1 VTELPSTP
9 LGRTGMPVSRLAL
22 GTATFGGQCD
32 EQASR
37 AILDRADHL
46 GITLLDTADKY
57 PIGSSWQSAGV
68 TEEILGRLLRGRRD
82 RFIVAT
88 KVHGPTGP
96 RPWDQGLS
104 RRHLVTALEDSLRR
118 LQTDWVD
125 LYQLHRPDPATP
137 IEETLAA
144 LDDLVHAGKV
154 RYVGCSNF
162 LAYQVARALGK
173 SEARGWVRL
182 ASVQPRYNLLFRQP
196 ERELLPLCREEGL
209 GVLTYNALAGGLL
222 SGKHRRDESTVAD
235 TRFADPGVGELYRG
249 RYWSED
255 AFAAVD
261 RIRELAS
268 AAGVGMPALA
278 TAWLLA
284 QPAVTS
290 VVLGA
295 TKPEHL
301 DLAGESVAVR
311 PDDALLA
318 ALDEVTA
325 CFRAGDAVQ

>member
-1 VTELPSTP
+1 VTALPSVP
-9 LGRTGMPVSRLAL
+9 LGRTGLPVTRLAL
-22 GTATFGGQCD
+22 GTATFGAQCD

-37 AILDRADHL
+37 AILDRADDL

-57 PIGSSWQSAGV
+57 PIGSTWEAAGV
-68 TEEILGRLLRGRRD
+68 TESMLGRLLKGRRE
-82 RFIVAT
+82 RFVVAT

-96 RPWDQGLS
+96 RPFDQGLS
-104 RRHLVTALEDSLRR
+104 RRHVLSAVDDSLRR
-118 LQTDWVD
+118 LQSDWID

-137 IEETLAA
+137 IEETLSA

-162 LAYQVARALGK
+162 LAYQVARALGR
-173 SEARGWVRL
+173 SETHGWVRL

-209 GVLTYNALAGGLL
+209 GVLVYNALAGGLL
-222 SGKHRRDESTVAD
+222 SGKHRPDESSVAG
-235 TRFADPGVGELYRG
+235 TRFADPGVADLYRT
-249 RYWSED
+249 RYWTEE
-255 AFAAVD
+255 AFAAVEG
-261 RIRELAS
+261 IRRVAT

-284 QPAVTS
+284 QPGVTS

-295 TKPEHL
+295 TKVQHL
-301 DLAGESVAVR
+301 ELAAAALAVQ
-311 PDDALLA
+311 PTDDLLA
-318 ALDEVTA
+318 ALGEVTA
-325 CFRAGDAVQ
+325 VFRSGDAVQ